1 MSDSDSDGDYAPEHH
16 SEPKPDN
23 TPVAPEVKAPS
34 AQVSRGDDG
43 GPRRASA
50 VAPNGAALVNL
61 PEPKPK
67 TKKPRAT
74 KAEMEARAL
83 ATGTTL
89 KVRKPRAPNSQ
100 NTEFQQS
107 KLIADTLKE
116 YSEMI
121 IELKAD
127 NAAIRAELR
136 EALNNETLQQKK
148 LIEKRLS
155 ETKMALS
162 QYARR

>member
-23 TPVAPEVKAPS
+23 VLTPEVKPELKA
-34 AQVSRGDDG
+34 A
-43 GPRRASA
+43 
-50 VAPNGAALVNL
+50 NGATLVNL

-67 TKKPRAT
+67 ARKSRAT

-83 ATGTTL
+83 ASNTPL
-89 KVRKPRAPNSQ
+89 KVKVRKPRAPNSQ

-107 KLIADTLKE
+107 KFIADKLKE
-116 YSEMI
+116 YSELI
-121 IELKAD
+121 LELKAD
-127 NAAIRAELR
+127 NVAIRNELR
-136 EALNNETLQQKK
+136 DALTNENVQQKA

>member
-23 TPVAPEVKAPS
+23 VLTPVELKA
-34 AQVSRGDDG
+34 
-43 GPRRASA
+43 ASA
-50 VAPNGAALVNL
+50 VASNGATLVNL

-67 TKKPRAT
+67 ARKPRAT

-83 ATGTTL
+83 ASNTPL
-89 KVRKPRAPNSQ
+89 KVKVRKPRAPNSQ

-107 KLIADTLKE
+107 KFIADKLKE
-116 YSEMI
+116 YSELI
-121 IELKAD
+121 LELKAD
-127 NAAIRAELR
+127 NVAIRNELR
-136 EALNNETLQQKK
+136 DALTNENVQQKA